1 MKESLDPIL
10 KNTESYLNM
19 RSKRELIL
27 LFIFCFL
34 IGFLLVFGLGFE
46 RAKQSLE
53 DKKQMKIHLENELLN
68 LQNTSKTAQSLDDES
83 LQDSIQDLEQKIASQ
98 EKQKNLLQRQSSIY
112 ALTQV
117 ADSKNLKDFA
127 ISQENKQIYLSAN
140 GKYEN
145 FFGFLENLE
154 SQSHLQIR
162 SLCLYPNASMGHL
175 EFYLEIL
182 LHRNI
187 ETNPP
192 L

>member
-1 MKESLDPIL
+1 MKEALDSIL

-27 LFIFCFL
+27 LFVFCFL
-34 IGFLLVFGLGFE
+34 IGFLLVFSLGFE

-53 DKKQMKIHLENELLN
+53 DKKQIKIHLENELLN
-68 LQNTSKTAQSLDDES
+68 LQNASKIAQNLGDQS

-117 ADSKNLKDFA
+117 ADSKGLKDFA
-127 ISQENKQIYLSAN
+127 ISQENKQIYLSAK

-145 FFGFLENLE
+145 FFDFLENLE

-182 LHRNI
+182 LHKNI
-187 ETNPP
+187 ETDSP
-192 L
+192 

>member
-1 MKESLDPIL
+1 MKEALDSIL

-27 LFIFCFL
+27 LFVFCFL
-34 IGFLLVFGLGFE
+34 IGFLLVFSLGFE

-53 DKKQMKIHLENELLN
+53 DKKQIKIHLENELFN
-68 LQNTSKTAQSLDDES
+68 LQNASKIAQNLGDQS

-98 EKQKNLLQRQSSIY
+98 KKQKNLLQRQSSIY

-117 ADSKNLKDFA
+117 ADSKGLKDFA
-127 ISQENKQIYLSAN
+127 ISQENKQIYLSAK

-145 FFGFLENLE
+145 FFDFLENLE

-182 LHRNI
+182 LHKNI
-187 ETNPP
+187 ETDSP
-192 L
+192 

>member
-46 RAKQSLE
+46 RVKQSLE

-145 FFGFLENLE
+145 LFGFLENLE

-175 EFYLEIL
+175 EFYLEIV